1 MLNIYGGDT
10 AVSTFGIL
18 NRLVMLAIMPG
29 IVIGQGLQ
37 PVLGFNYGAKRYG
50 RALRSMGIAVAAATF
65 FGISSFLILYFAPGP
80 LVRIFTTDNELITLG
95 VYAAKRV
102 FFLVYLVGFIMV
114 GSITFQ
120 ALGKAVQSFIT
131 SVSRS
136 ALFLLPCVLI
146 LPRYFQLD
154 GVWLTFPV
162 TDAFTLILV
171 LILIIPQI
179 RDLRRMDLLTKEKYP
194 SQMPGTNRDIQP
206 VAITGEY
213 NKE

>member
-1 MLNIYGGDT
+1 MLNIYGGDP

-18 NRLVMLAIMPG
+18 NRLVMFAIMPG
-29 IVIGQGLQ
+29 LVIGQGLQ
-37 PVLGFNYGAKRYG
+37 PILGFNYGAKRYD

-65 FGISSFLILYFAPGP
+65 LCLSAFFILYFAPGS
-80 LVRIFTTDNELITLG
+80 LIRIFTTDNELISLG
-95 VYAAKRV
+95 IYAAKRV

-114 GSITFQ
+114 CSVTFQ

-146 LPRYFQLD
+146 LPRYLQLD

-162 TDAFTLILV
+162 TDALTLILV

-179 RDLRRMDLLTKEKYP
+179 RDLRKMDLLTKEKNL
-194 SQMPGTNRDIQP
+194 SRIPGTSRDVQP
-206 VAITGEY
+206 VVVTGEY